1 MMLELAWGP
10 FDGFAALGWERRE
23 WLAFFTS
30 LILIAAAEMGD
41 KSQLVCMTLAARH
54 RPWPVLGGAVL
65 AFALLNGLA
74 VAFGAAVAAWL
85 PRWLVALAVGL
96 LFTGFGIHAL
106 MAKEEAEPGGAVERS
121 GRGIFLTTLVLLF
134 MAELGDKTQIAV
146 AGLGGTLPP
155 VPVWVGATLALAFT
169 SALGVVAGRTL
180 LRYFSVT
187 FIHRV
192 GGVIF
197 LLLAAFTLATG
208 VPWERIRPLLIQL
221 WERWDQASIL
231 PGSGFPVS

>member
-1 MMLELAWGP
+1 MPEPVWDTFG
-10 FDGFAALGWERRE
+10 GIAALGWERRE

-74 VAFGAAVAAWL
+74 VAFGAAAAAWL
-85 PRWLVALAVGL
+85 PRWLVALVVGL
-96 LFTGFGIHAL
+96 LFAGFGIHAL
-106 MAKEEAEPGGAVERS
+106 MAREEAESSGVVEWS
-121 GRGIFLTTLVLLF
+121 GHGIFFATLAMIF
-134 MAELGDKTQIAV
+134 MAEFGDKTQIAV
-146 AGLGGTLPP
+146 AGLSVTLPP
-155 VPVWVGATLALAFT
+155 LPVWGGATLALAFT
-169 SALGVVAGRTL
+169 SALGVAAGRTL

-187 FIHRV
+187 FIHRI

-197 LLLAAFTLATG
+197 LLLALLTLATG
-208 VPWERIRPLLIQL
+208 VPWERIRQVLLRL
-221 WERWDQASIL
+221 WERLDQASIL
-231 PGSGFPVS
+231 PGSGFPLS